1 MITCCAL
8 SYNDDGDW
16 FDDEDEDFVFYGSNT
31 WFEEAFEEGMKGHEI
46 MSRGYLD
53 AKKRDK
59 TVKEQ

>member
-16 FDDEDEDFVFYGSNT
+16 FDDEDFVFYGSNT

-46 MSRGYLD
+46 MSRSYLD
-53 AKKRDK
+53 AKKR
-59 TVKEQ
+59 E

>member
-1 MITCCAL
+1 MMVTGL
-8 SYNDDGDW
+8 MMRTRTL
-16 FDDEDEDFVFYGSNT
+16 FFMVVNT

>member
-1 MITCCAL
+1 MIVCCAL

-16 FDDEDEDFVFYGSNT
+16 FDDEDFVFYGSNT

-46 MSRGYLD
+46 MSRSYLD

>member
-1 MITCCAL
+1 MPCP
-8 SYNDDGDW
+8 YNDDGER
-16 FDDEDEDFVFYGSNT
+16 FDDQDEDFVFYRSNT
-31 WFEEAFEEGMKGHEI
+31 WFKEAFEEGMKGHEI